1 MCAFVSLA
9 GPTATII
16 AAVAAV
22 LVAVLVTW
30 RLGKGQL
37 RIAKQQA
44 ATARQQAELA
54 AVRLQH
60 DLFDRRFAI
69 YEAAQ
74 KLALEVVETANVSR
88 EGWNAFIRSTEK
100 SLFLLDKEVTDYLTD
115 MRKRAVNLRNATGKL
130 EQGSEEPGL
139 ARERADLSTWFAYQF
154 DVLIEKFKPTLT
166 FDKRQLPATD

>member
-1 MCAFVSLA
+1 MSEAHFIRQHLANYTTTSSQSIHEGQAQMCSVASLA
-9 GPTATII
+9 QPAATVI

-22 LVAVLVTW
+22 FVTW
-30 RLGKGQL
+30 WLGNGQL

-74 KLALEVVETANVSR
+74 KLALEVFETASVSR
-88 EGWNAFIRSTEK
+88 EGLSAFIRSTEK
-100 SLFLLDKEVTDYLTD
+100 SVFLLDKNFQIT
-115 MRKRAVNLRNATGKL
+115 
-130 EQGSEEPGL
+130 
-139 ARERADLSTWFAYQF
+139 
-154 DVLIEKFKPTLT
+154 
-166 FDKRQLPATD
+166 